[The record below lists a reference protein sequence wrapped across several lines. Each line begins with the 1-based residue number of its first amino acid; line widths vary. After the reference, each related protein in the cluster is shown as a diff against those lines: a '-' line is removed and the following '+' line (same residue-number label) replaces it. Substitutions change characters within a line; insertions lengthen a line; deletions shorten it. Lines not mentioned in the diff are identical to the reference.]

1 MKSRFCSKSDAKRP
15 RPGDH
20 RRRLLC
26 EPLEARRLLS
36 AAASQQTMQLFNASP
51 ALFAANQGQW
61 ANPAV
66 HYVFQ
71 GDGANIAMTDAGP
84 VFQVFQRPAATATQ
98 AASQDSLP
106 SPIGKAGGDNML
118 PSPFGRGAG
127 GEGLLP
133 NVAPSSTQSEQFSVT
148 FPGANLVAPTGMDQ
162 AATTF
167 NYLVGA
173 QSQWH
178 TNVPTYQEVAYDG
191 LYAGIDLVTWGRRD
205 SLKYEFHVAPG
216 ADYRQIRIHYDGIEG
231 LAVDAQG
238 VLHIQTALGQLT
250 DNAPFIYQQIGG
262 RQVAVAGQFKLLD
275 SDTYTF
281 TITGPYDPTRELV
294 IDPDLA
300 WSTYLGDSGD
310 DAAGGVAVDSAG
322 NAYMTGFTASSNFP
336 TTAGAYDTTYNGYD
350 AFVAKLNAS
359 GSALAYSTYL
369 GGSSNDMAED
379 IAVDSAGNAYMT
391 GFTASSNFPTTTG
404 AFDTTYNGNG
414 DAFVAELNT
423 SGSALVYSTY
433 LGGSGNDEGW
443 DIAVDSAGNAYVTGD
458 TRPATFP
465 PRPGPFKRRTTATR
479 TLS

>member
-1 MKSRFCSKSDAKRP
+1 M
-15 RPGDH
+15 
-20 RRRLLC
+20 
-26 EPLEARRLLS
+26 
-36 AAASQQTMQLFNASP
+36 
-51 ALFAANQGQW
+51 
-61 ANPAV
+61 
-66 HYVFQ
+66 
-71 GDGANIAMTDAGP
+71 
-84 VFQVFQRPAATATQ
+84 
-98 AASQDSLP
+98 
-106 SPIGKAGGDNML
+106 
-118 PSPFGRGAG
+118 
-127 GEGLLP
+127 
-133 NVAPSSTQSEQFSVT
+133 
-148 FPGANLVAPTGMDQ
+148 
-162 AATTF
+162 
-167 NYLVGA
+167 
-173 QSQWH
+173 
-178 TNVPTYQEVAYDG
+178 PTYQEVAYDG

-238 VLHIQTALGQLT
+238 VLHVQTALGQLT
-250 DNAPFIYQQIGG
+250 DDAPFIYQQIGG

-281 TITGPYDPTRELV
+281 TITGPYDSTRELV

-336 TTAGAYDTTYNGYD
+336 TTAGAFDTTYNGGYD

-359 GSALAYSTYL
+359 GSGLAYSTYL
-369 GGSSNDMAED
+369 GGSMAED

-391 GFTASSNFPTTTG
+391 GLTSSSNFPTTAG

-423 SGSALVYSTY
+423 SGSSLVYSTY
-433 LGGSGNDEGW
+433 LGGSGGDEGW

-458 TRPATFP
+458 TTLTDFP
-465 PRPGPFKRRTTATR
+465 TTAGAG
-479 TLS
+479 